1 MIVLHDSDDNDDD
14 GDNGDENDSDCN
26 DDGDDSDCGED
37 DCDGDDDE
45 EDSDCGDV
53 DGDGDDDG
61 DDIDDDGDGNDG
73 PEGFFCLAS
82 IAPLIVL
89 STQQGSTNVH
99 TRCSVTYICPIYN
112 CKETLSKALRTH
124 NVYCVC
130 TYSCSVHS
138 SKNGQ
143 VHFLLFLHYKKLRLQ
158 YSGPPVSKS
167 YGTF

>member
-26 DDGDDSDCGED
+26 
-37 DCDGDDDE
+37 
-45 EDSDCGDV
+45 CGDV

-99 TRCSVTYICPIYN
+99 TRCSV
-112 CKETLSKALRTH
+112 
-124 NVYCVC
+124 CV
-130 TYSCSVHS
+130 V
-138 SKNGQ
+138 
-143 VHFLLFLHYKKLRLQ
+143 
-158 YSGPPVSKS
+158 
-167 YGTF
+167 

>member
-1 MIVLHDSDDNDDD
+1 MQMIVLHDSDD

-26 DDGDDSDCGED
+26 DDGDDCGED
-37 DCDGDDDE
+37 DCDGNDDE

-89 STQQGSTNVH
+89 STQQGYTQ
-99 TRCSVTYICPIYN
+99 C
-112 CKETLSKALRTH
+112 L
-124 NVYCVC
+124 VC
-130 TYSCSVHS
+130 VHS
-138 SKNGQ
+138 
-143 VHFLLFLHYKKLRLQ
+143 LKLQ
-158 YSGPPVSKS
+158 ESI
-167 YGTF
+167 